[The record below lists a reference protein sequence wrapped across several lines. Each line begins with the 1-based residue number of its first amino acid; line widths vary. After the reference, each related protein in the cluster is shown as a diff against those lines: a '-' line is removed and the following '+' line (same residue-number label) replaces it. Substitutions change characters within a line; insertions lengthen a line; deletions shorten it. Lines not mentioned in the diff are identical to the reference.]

1 MARITWEFQQVTG
14 QWFGKVGARVAFVAK
29 PSPSN
34 KDWILIF
41 NWINVTYEGF
51 PTVGSTRDP
60 AERKLVIFAEQTG
73 LILPENVEEDGTLAE
88 ELMHRIQGEMRWFK
102 DSDTDTEKAGY
113 VATQVLSFIED
124 LIQKHRKGL
133 SAEAEAAEYHGALG
147 ALGDLIEE
155 VWQAQ
160 EELGVEVE
168 REWPED

>member
-34 KDWILIF
+34 KDWTLIF

-102 DSDTDTEKAGY
+102 DGDTDRERAHC
-113 VATQVLSFIED
+113 VAVQVLDFFADWVKE
-124 LIQKHRKGL
+124 HRKLVDSVGDDIEYRAAQSKLAEMEELLL
-133 SAEAEAAEYHGALG
+133 SA
-147 ALGDLIEE
+147 
-155 VWQAQ
+155 Q
-160 EELGVEVE
+160 EDLGVEVE
-168 REWPED
+168 REVQ